1 MLHELYNELIVPV
14 DHRSLVKYLFKFLS
28 KVISYESANKMGSS
42 QIAIVF
48 GPTICWPS
56 DPNESL
62 GSIQHVNNMIKWT
75 LDHIDHVFPN

>member
-1 MLHELYNELIVPV
+1 M
-14 DHRSLVKYLFKFLS
+14 
-28 KVISYESANKMGSS
+28 ISYESANKMGSS

-48 GPTICWPS
+48 GPTICWPRLVISHWLKLSSNQNPLKNYFS

>member
-1 MLHELYNELIVPV
+1 MLAKVGFLIS
-14 DHRSLVKYLFKFLS
+14 HWLKLS
-28 KVISYESANKMGSS
+28 SNQNPLENY
-42 QIAIVF
+42 F
-48 GPTICWPS
+48 S